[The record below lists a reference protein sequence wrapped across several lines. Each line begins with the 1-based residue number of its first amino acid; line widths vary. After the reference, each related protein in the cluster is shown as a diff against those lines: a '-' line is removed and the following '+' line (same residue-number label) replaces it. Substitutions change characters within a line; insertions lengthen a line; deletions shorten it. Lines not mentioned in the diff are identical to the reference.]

1 MNEKPLI
8 SIIVPCYNQGRFLR
22 QALTSILEQT
32 YPHWECIIIND
43 GSTDPQTAETALSFA
58 AVDRRFYYKTQIN
71 SGVSAARNAA
81 LAISKGD
88 YIRFLDADDWI
99 EPRAFELSLLHVKDR
114 RIVFSQVQSFLQEKQ
129 SVEQYYYWLT
139 AEDLTFD
146 KVLMDFGE
154 RFDIPIHCA
163 MIPAALLKDFKFH
176 TGLQVGED
184 WVMWLHIFR
193 QEPPVFILD
202 DALAWYRKWPESTT
216 FQIHKSLRSQFWAI
230 QFVIS
235 YFDIDEYRAAKLNE
249 RMLDKLFQKIE
260 TAERSEKFTRDSTSY
275 KIGYLLVRKL
285 SLINR
290 FFNGLVSAIRNKR

>member
-32 YPHWECIIIND
+32 YPHWECIVIND
-43 GSTDPQTAETALSFA
+43 GSTDTQTAETALSFA
-58 AVDRRFYYKTQIN
+58 AVDRRFLYKTQIN

-99 EPRAFELSLLHVKDR
+99 EPRAFELSLLHVEDR
-114 RIVFSQVQSFLQEKQ
+114 RVVFSQVQTFLQEKQ
-129 SVEQYYYWLT
+129 VAEPYYYRLS
-139 AEDLTFD
+139 ADDLTFD
-146 KVLMDFGE
+146 KVLTHFGE

-163 MIPAALLKDFKFH
+163 MIPVALLKDFKFH

-193 QEPPVFILD
+193 QKPPIFILD
-202 DALAWYRKWPESTT
+202 DALAWYRKWPESAT
-216 FQIHKSLRSQFWAI
+216 FQIYKSLRNQFWAV
-230 QFVIS
+230 QYVIN

-249 RMLDKLFQKIE
+249 RILDKLFQKIE
-260 TAERSEKFTRDSTSY
+260 TAEQSERFILDSTSY
-275 KIGYLLVRKL
+275 KIGYLIVRKL
-285 SLINR
+285 SAIVR
-290 FFNGLVSAIRNKR
+290 FFTGLVTMIRNKK